1 MSNPELKSLVDYQ
14 QFVTNTIKQWS
25 HQQRI
30 ALAAAMAERWL
41 PVYESFSE
49 EEDWGDPSILQRAVE
64 AVWNCALGKEL
75 TRKDHGI
82 HKARVEENMPHM
94 DDFSSDIE
102 EALAT
107 SAMVDYALDSC
118 VSDDNTGDVVTAL
131 VCGIEGLAPQ
141 IRNEGE
147 LPPGWDG

>member
-75 TRKDHGI
+75 TRKDHI
-82 HKARVEENMPHM
+82 LLTNRVEENTPHGA
-94 DDFSSDIE
+94 DFAVDI
-102 EALAT
+102 
-107 SAMVDYALDSC
+107 
-118 VSDDNTGDVVTAL
+118 G
-131 VCGIEGLAPQ
+131 
-141 IRNEGE
+141 
-147 LPPGWDG
+147 